1 MILYNYRVAV
11 FAGFKLASHF
21 NEVYES
27 LELGEFINGD
37 VCISL
42 N

>member
-1 MILYNYRVAV
+1 MRGMILYNYRVAV

-27 LELGEFINGD
+27 LELEN
-37 VCISL
+37 L
-42 N
+42 